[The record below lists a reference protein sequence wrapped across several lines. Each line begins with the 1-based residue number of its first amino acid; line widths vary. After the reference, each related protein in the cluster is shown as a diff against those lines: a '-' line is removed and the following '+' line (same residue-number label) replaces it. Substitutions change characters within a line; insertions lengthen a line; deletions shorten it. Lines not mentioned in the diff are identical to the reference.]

1 MRLVSPV
8 RLVKRL
14 RRRVSTGFI
23 AGGAAFAAAML
34 APGAAS
40 ADGVLA
46 HIANRT
52 LVVGSLPQNLSIMGM
67 FMNAGPI
74 VKGVILILLLAS
86 LLTWTVWIAKNVEL
100 LGASRSLRRAVEL
113 LAGARSLNDIA
124 KTGDRVVDALLQEAR
139 TELKLSEGLK
149 GGSVNDRIEVRLE
162 RVEAASTR
170 RIQSGTNL
178 LASVGSVSPFV
189 GLFGTVWGIMYS
201 FIGISQAHTTNLMVV
216 APGIA
221 EALLATAFGLV
232 AAVPAVV
239 IYNGFARAIAGY
251 RGLVGDAATLVLCL
265 AGRDLDRRA

>member
-1 MRLVSPV
+1 MRFVPV
-8 RLVKRL
+8 RFAKSL
-14 RRRVSTGFI
+14 RR
-23 AGGAAFAAAML
+23 GANAMAALAVAMAAA
-34 APGAAS
+34 GAAS
-40 ADGVLA
+40 AQDVLP
-46 HIANRT
+46 HVANRS
-52 LVVGSLPQNLSIMGM
+52 LIIGSLPQNLSVMGM
-67 FMNAGPI
+67 FLHAGPI
-74 VKGVILILLLAS
+74 VKCVILILLLAS
-86 LLTWTVWIAKNVEL
+86 LMTWTVWIAKNVEL
-100 LGASRSLRRAVEL
+100 RGARRSLRRAVDT
-113 LAGARSLNDIA
+113 LAGARSLNDVA
-124 KTGDRVVDALLQEAR
+124 KTGDRIVDALLQEAR

-149 GGSVNDRIEVRLE
+149 GGAVNDRIEVRLA
-162 RVEAASTR
+162 RIEAASTR

-251 RGLVGDAATLVLCL
+251 RGLVGDAATLVQCL

>member
-1 MRLVSPV
+1 MRFVSPV
-8 RLVKRL
+8 WFVKSLRWGANAIAALV
-14 RRRVSTGFI
+14 
-23 AGGAAFAAAML
+23 AAILAA
-34 APGAAS
+34 GAAS
-40 ADGVLA
+40 AQDVLPHA
-46 HIANRT
+46 ADRSLII
-52 LVVGSLPQNLSIMGM
+52 GSLPQNLSVMGM
-67 FMNAGPI
+67 FLHAGPI
-74 VKGVILILLLAS
+74 VKCVILILLFAS
-86 LLTWTVWIAKNVEL
+86 LITWTVWISKNVEL
-100 LGASRSLRRAVEL
+100 RGARRSLRRAIDI
-113 LAGARSLNDIA
+113 LAGARSLNDVA

-149 GGSVNDRIEVRLE
+149 SGAANDRIEVRLG
-162 RVEAASTR
+162 RIEAASTR

-221 EALLATAFGLV
+221 EALLATAFSLV

-239 IYNGFARAIAGY
+239 IYNGFVRAIAGY